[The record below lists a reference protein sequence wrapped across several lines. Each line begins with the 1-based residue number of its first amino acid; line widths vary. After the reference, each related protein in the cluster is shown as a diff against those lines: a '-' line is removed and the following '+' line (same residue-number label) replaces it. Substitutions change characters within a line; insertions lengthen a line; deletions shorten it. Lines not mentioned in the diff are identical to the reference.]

1 MQKNNEEEQPAFCLK
16 TIPTYFT
23 WPPPDLTVRTQD
35 TTRDSHG
42 SARYYGKYP
51 GMVLWIDKNHVHS
64 YKFVDMLISEKIRVL
79 IQDTRVM
86 TLAVSKKDVPWSSP
100 VYFVFYDNR
109 FYFFSNDASAHIQ
122 HAGDKKTVSVSI
134 FQDSDNMDMI
144 FGLQM
149 SGKVEKVSGT
159 GLYLNVVKKYVKKFD
174 FLYKIFGPEVIRNR
188 HFFLEKFTSSLYCFY
203 PERIFMSDNSRT
215 TTGSSREL
223 DPDVFGKIYGG

>member
-1 MQKNNEEEQPAFCLK
+1 
-16 TIPTYFT
+16 
-23 WPPPDLTVRTQD
+23 
-35 TTRDSHG
+35 
-42 SARYYGKYP
+42 
-51 GMVLWIDKNHVHS
+51 MVLWIDKNHVHS
-64 YKFVDMLISEKIRVL
+64 YKFVDMLLSEKIRVL
-79 IQDTRVM
+79 IQETRVM

-122 HAGDKKTVSVSI
+122 NAEDKKTVSVSI

-159 GLYLNVVKKYVKKFD
+159 GLYVKVVKKYVNKFD

-188 HFFLEKFTSSLYCFY
+188 NFFLEKFTSSLYCFY
-203 PERIFMSDNSRT
+203 PERILVSDNSRS
-215 TTGSSREL
+215 TTGRNKEL
-223 DPDVFGKIYGG
+223 DPDVFRKIYLG

>member
-1 MQKNNEEEQPAFCLK
+1 
-16 TIPTYFT
+16 
-23 WPPPDLTVRTQD
+23 
-35 TTRDSHG
+35 
-42 SARYYGKYP
+42 
-51 GMVLWIDKNHVHS
+51 
-64 YKFVDMLISEKIRVL
+64 MLISEKIRVV
-79 IQDTRVM
+79 IQETRVM

-134 FQDSDNMDMI
+134 FQDADNMDMI

-174 FLYKIFGPEVIRNR
+174 FLHKIFGPEVIRNR
-188 HFFLEKFTSSLYCFY
+188 NFFLEKFTSSLYCFY